1 LLWNFKPV
9 QNYKYT
15 EFDEIN
21 PRLALS
27 CQWDGAIPDVP
38 VSAKQNPRKA
48 LTLFRGRGGAKGG
61 GLGPGEMRKTPPTV
75 AKEKGHAAAASR
87 GKKSQLPGSSSQP
100 LAAFVAEP
108 NPYGGV
114 LDAHDDQINNDSD
127 HVSSSDGSGS
137 SPESSDNDD
146 HAVQPQPVYE
156 EISFP
161 ILDKKRKIRFDWE
174 VKNEV
179 ASNVAPS
186 LYLGATKLHWRT
198 IGLGGLARRKT
209 ELECFMLMDVPIAT
223 PTSHGLSILSMT
235 NDSIRDAK
243 SKRGGDLTKSVNHI
257 HHHQALT
264 APLPPCITIATTTAL
279 QLLHLTSHV
288 IQG

>member
-9 QNYKYT
+9 QNYKYI
-15 EFDEIN
+15 EFDETT
-21 PRLALS
+21 PQLALS

-38 VSAKQNPRKA
+38 VQYPRKV
-48 LTLFRGRGGAKGG
+48 LTTFRGRGGARGG
-61 GLGPGEMRKTPPTV
+61 GLGPGEMRKTPPTA
-75 AKEKGHAAAASR
+75 AKGKGAAATASR
-87 GKKSQLPGSSSQP
+87 GPKSQLTDSTFQP
-100 LAAFVAEP
+100 LPAFVAEL
-108 NPYGGV
+108 NPYGV
-114 LDAHDDQINNDSD
+114 VIDAHDDQINNDSD
-127 HVSSSDGSGS
+127 NVSSSDGSGS

-156 EISFP
+156 EIAFP

-186 LYLGATKLHWRT
+186 LYLGTTKLHWRF

-264 APLPPCITIATTTAL
+264 APLPPCITIATTTAP
-279 QLLHLTSHV
+279 QVLHLTSHV